1 MKPKCCNNKKT
12 AAELNKIVEYL
23 KIIAE
28 PNRLKILCFLN
39 KGEKCVCEIWK
50 FLDLPQNLTSHH
62 LKILKD
68 AKLIKSRKQGLKIFY
83 IINKKIAVQYSKSL
97 NKFLQTYGK

>member
-1 MKPKCCNNKKT
+1 MKPKCCHNKKT
-12 AAELNKIVEYL
+12 AVELNKIVEYL

-39 KGEKCVCEIWK
+39 KDEKCVCEIWK
-50 FLDLPQNLTSHH
+50 FLALPQNLTSHH
-62 LKILKD
+62 LKVLKD
-68 AKLIKSRKQGLKIFY
+68 AKLIKFRKQGLKIFY

>member
-1 MKPKCCNNKKT
+1 MKPKCCNTKQT
-12 AAELNKIVEYL
+12 IAELNKTVKYL

-62 LKILKD
+62 LKVLKD
-68 AKLIKSRKQGLKIFY
+68 AKLIKSKKQGLKIFY
-83 IINKKIAVQYSKSL
+83 IINKKISVQYSKSL
-97 NKFLQTYGK
+97 NKFLQNYGK